1 MSLGGSIKLKGESE
15 YQQAL
20 SNITSKLSLLTSE
33 MKVVTSQF
41 DKNDKSVANLTGQNQ
56 VLTKQIAEQKEK
68 VATLTKA
75 LADAKAETG
84 DNSATTIKW
93 QKALNNAQADLN
105 KMELNLKNNE
115 KAIKD
120 FGKEEDNAKE
130 KTFSLGDVIKANLT
144 SEAIISGIKGLASAV
159 KQVGAAFVDLG
170 KQSLQAYAD
179 FEQLKGGIDTLFGD
193 SSQTVMNF
201 ANNAFMTTG
210 LSANQYMEQ
219 VTSFSASLLQSLG
232 GDTEKA
238 ANVADMALT
247 DMADNA
253 NKMGTSMES
262 IQSAYQ
268 GFAKGQYQ
276 LLDNLKLGYGGTKGE
291 MERLL
296 ADAEKIS
303 GVKYDIT
310 NLNDVYQAIHV
321 IQGELGITGA
331 TSKEASTT
339 IQGST
344 AAMKAAWS
352 NLLTG
357 IADDNANFSGLIDN
371 FVNSISNVATNI
383 MPRVEI
389 IIDGIIQLVMT
400 LADRLLANSD
410 VIIESGM
417 GLVQKIIDGIVGM
430 SPSLAG
436 VASQLL
442 NTLVAAIISNLPQVI
457 NAGINILLTLVGALG
472 QQLPTLIPVAVD
484 AIVTLTTGLI
494 DNIDTLVDAGIDLI
508 LGLADGLIYAIP
520 NLIEKAPIILDKLVS
535 ALAANLPKLVNAG
548 GQLIGK
554 LVVGV
559 IGALGQLVATAPKII
574 GSILSGITQWWST
587 VMNLGTNL
595 VQGIWEGISSSLDW
609 IKNKISGWV
618 GNVLKFIKKL
628 FGINSPSKVM
638 KEQIGTNL
646 ALGIGE
652 GFEETMDKVSD
663 NMASAIPTNFDIDTT
678 SSGGSGDSL
687 ANALKVA
694 LQGVKVVMND
704 REMGTFVIDTVGKV
718 VYQ

>member
-115 KAIKD
+115 KAIKN

-144 SEAIISGIKGLASAV
+144 SEAIISGIKGLANAV
-159 KQVGAAFVDLG
+159 KQVGAAFADLG

-262 IQSAYQ
+262 IQNAYQ
-268 GFAKGQYQ
+268 GFAKQNYTM
-276 LLDNLKLGYGGTKGE
+276 LDNLKLGYGGTKEE
-291 MERLL
+291 MKRLL
-296 ADAEKIS
+296 DDAEKIT
-303 GVKYDIT
+303 GVKYDIK

-321 IQGELGITGA
+321 IQGELGITGT
-331 TSKEASTT
+331 TSKEASLT

-371 FVNSISNVATNI
+371 FVNSIGNVATNI

-436 VASQLL
+436 VAGQLL
-442 NTLVAAIISNLPQVI
+442 TTLVGAIASNLPQII
-457 NAGINILLTLVGALG
+457 NTGINILLTLVGALG

-484 AIVTLTTGLI
+484 AIVTLAMGLL
-494 DNIDTLVDAGIDLI
+494 DNVDTLVDAGIDLI

-520 NLIEKAPIILDKLVS
+520 NLIEKVPVIIDKLVS
-535 ALAANLPKLVNAG
+535 AIVTNFPKIVNAG

-574 GSILSGITQWWST
+574 GSILNGITQWWST

-595 VQGIWEGISSSLDW
+595 VEGIWEGISSSLDW

-678 SSGGSGDSL
+678 SSGGGSDSL